1 MDRYSFSPNLQAIP
15 ILCAVLFPFWL
26 DDMHKVS
33 QFLSHEKID
42 LGNYLISEYL
52 CRVVFNSI
60 PISYMAIPPFPS
72 THNFVRGRCR
82 AGNKFKVPIQLV
94 AWGIPLVM
102 CITLLALWNCNGP
115 GDHRGA
121 LTNLKMSLSLT
132 LPLST
137 PLPYS
142 AGLSIF
148 YICWISVKNVYFF
161 ILLSLLLY
169 LLPLILL
176 TFVSVFILCRALRL
190 LRTKLPAS
198 SETRRK
204 ILRQNSV
211 FVFVLAVEAVM
222 TVALWVL
229 QICFIL
235 LTPMPTSKACC
246 QSFTGNHHFALAL
259 LFAVFFH
266 GTRGIV
272 TLCVW
277 ICINSIRPK
286 DLRPL
291 YCCHRCCHCK
301 THRFP
306 AHITTPLVQS
316 ESGVNQALRRDAM
329 YCINVGILR
338 VIDSD
343 IQRQKEQQGCWDSG
357 TRDDLGLVIEDYLYQ
372 EERERGDAT
381 LEDSLRQPGQE
392 QTVTLTLNQ
401 LDRERT
407 FDFTEIEPVVFSR
420 LRECYRTDL
429 DKFRESFRIQDLQDI
444 ESSGMLE
451 KFTEGKSGSFFYF
464 THDFRFIIKTVT
476 DSELGTMRQ
485 IAVPYFWHMKA
496 NPDTF
501 LPRFFGLY
509 RVRLAREQKFINVVV
524 MDNIFH
530 TTRKLVMHRKFD
542 LKGSTLGRR
551 VVRGHLS
558 SRDRY
563 KGTLK
568 DLDLQEKISVG
579 ADNKA
584 RILAQLHLDTQF
596 LAQHHIMD
604 YSLLLGIHQHSP
616 HDTAPLSL
624 VVKEGQQGGFTVVDE
639 LTFGTD
645 GKTMDSTFGG
655 EGPLSSPETAMVHI
669 PWFRQDFGGL
679 RSTALHH
686 PAGPTSEGDANT
698 IELQPLRPA
707 AELGVVTVSKETQ
720 SSREMIAETYFMGII
735 DILQE
740 YNWLKR
746 LEHVWKSRVR
756 CHQPYSI
763 SAINAADYRRRF
775 VEFMANSFE

>member
-1 MDRYSFSPNLQAIP
+1 MSVEEHS
-15 ILCAVLFPFWL
+15 
-26 DDMHKVS
+26 
-33 QFLSHEKID
+33 
-42 LGNYLISEYL
+42 LIWKCL
-52 CRVVFNSI
+52 R
-60 PISYMAIPPFPS
+60 
-72 THNFVRGRCR
+72 
-82 AGNKFKVPIQLV
+82 
-94 AWGIPLVM
+94 
-102 CITLLALWNCNGP
+102 
-115 GDHRGA
+115 
-121 LTNLKMSLSLT
+121 LT

-137 PLPYS
+137 PLPHS

-148 YICWISVKNVYFF
+148 YICWISVKNLYSF
-161 ILLSLLLY
+161 ILLSSLLY
-169 LLPLILL
+169 LLPLLLL
-176 TFVSVFILCRALRL
+176 TFVSVVILCRALRL
-190 LRTKLPAS
+190 LRTRLPAS

-222 TVALWVL
+222 TVALWIV
-229 QICFIL
+229 QIIL
-235 LTPMPTSKACC
+235 IFTSKHDTTSKACC
-246 QSFTGNHHFALAL
+246 PSFDDYSHLTLAL
-259 LFAVFFH
+259 LFALFFH
-266 GTRGIV
+266 GTRGFV

-291 YCCHRCCHCK
+291 YCCHRCCRYK
-301 THRFP
+301 THKFP
-306 AHITTPLVQS
+306 PHITTPLVQS
-316 ESGVNQALRRDAM
+316 ESGVNQALRRHAM

-343 IQRQKEQQGCWDSG
+343 IQRQQEQQGCWDSG

-372 EERERGDAT
+372 EEREKGDAT
-381 LEDSLRQPGQE
+381 LEDTLRQPGQE

-401 LDRERT
+401 LEKERT

-429 DKFRESFRIQDLQDI
+429 EQFRDSFRIQNLQDI

-464 THDFRFIIKTVT
+464 TRDFRFIIKTVT

-485 IAVPYFWHMKA
+485 IAVPYFRHMRA

-509 RVRLAREQKFINVVV
+509 RVRLAKEQKFINVVV

-551 VVRGHLS
+551 VVRGRLS

-568 DLDLQEKISVG
+568 DLDLQQKICVG
-579 ADNKA
+579 ADNKE
-584 RILAQLHLDTQF
+584 RILAQLDLDTKF
-596 LAQHHIMD
+596 LAQHRIMD

-655 EGPLSSPETAMVHI
+655 EGPPSSPETAMVHI
-669 PWFRQDFGGL
+669 SWFRQDFGGL

-686 PAGPTSEGDANT
+686 PAGPTSEDDANT
-698 IELQPLRPA
+698 IELQPLSPGA
-707 AELGVVTVSKETQ
+707 AELGLVPVSKEAQ
-720 SSREMIAETYFMGII
+720 SSREMTAETYFMGII

-740 YNWLKR
+740 YNWLKK
-746 LEHVWKSRVR
+746 LEHMWKSRVR
-756 CHQPYSI
+756 CHHPYSI
-763 SAINAADYRRRF
+763 SAIKEDDYRKRF
-775 VEFMANSFE
+775 IEFMVNSFE